1 MRIAL
6 YLKHFPAA
14 GEPVRGG
21 SATAVDGLAAGLAQ
35 NGAEAV
41 VLCEGTARSS
51 TSATSGY
58 RVECFRNTGRTHRS
72 FTVARELRRYA
83 ADWLRG
89 QPGLCV
95 LNGMFHPSCF
105 ALGRSLRNDGVPYVA
120 QPLDPYDRWLFRRN
134 AHLKWPYWY
143 LFERRHLRDARAV
156 QLLDRGHE
164 APLRSL
170 GVQTPVIEAPAG
182 IVAAAEPPPA
192 LRRQPAAPS
201 FAFLGRL
208 DAYNKGLDLLIEA
221 FARLAAQGGQRPTLS
236 LRGPDWGDR
245 APLQRRTEALGLS
258 DRVAFLDP
266 DYARTPVQI
275 LAEHDVLCLPSRF
288 EGFGLVALE
297 AMLAGRV
304 LLVSERAGV
313 ARHVLA
319 SGCGLSV
326 PPSVEGVAAGL
337 RTILERRGG
346 WAEMGQRGRRYA
358 LEQLQWK
365 NVAAGAL
372 QSYARLLS

>member
-1 MRIAL
+1 MRVAL

-14 GEPVRGG
+14 GEAVKGG

-41 VLCEGTARSS
+41 VLCEGAARSS
-51 TSATSGY
+51 AVAAGGY
-58 RVECFRNTGRTHRS
+58 RVECFRNAGRYHRS

-83 ADWLRG
+83 ADWLRAA
-89 QPGLCV
+89 PGLCV

-105 ALGRSLRNDGVPYVA
+105 ALGRSLRRHGVPYVA
-120 QPLDPYDRWLFRRN
+120 QPLDPYDRWVFRRN

-143 LFERRHLRDARAV
+143 LFERRHLREARAV
-156 QLLDRGHE
+156 QLLDRCHE
-164 APLRSL
+164 PALRGL
-170 GVQTPVIEAPAG
+170 GVHTPVIEAPAG
-182 IVAAAEPPPA
+182 IGAAAEPPPA
-192 LRRQPAAPS
+192 PRRRPEVPS
-201 FAFLGRL
+201 FAFLGRI
-208 DAYNKGLDLLIEA
+208 DAYNKGLDLLVEA
-221 FARLAAQGGQRPTLS
+221 FARVAAQGDQRPTLS
-236 LRGPDWGDR
+236 VRGPDWGDR
-245 APLQRRTEALGLS
+245 APLQRRAEALGLS
-258 DRVAFLDP
+258 DRIAFLEP

-288 EGFGLVALE
+288 EGFGLAALE
-297 AMLAGRV
+297 AMQAGRV

-337 RTILERRGG
+337 RAILERRGG
-346 WAEMGQRGRRYA
+346 WAEMGRRGRRYA

-365 NVAAGAL
+365 HIAARAL